1 MTQHKARKINTE
13 ELVKIIQQTD
23 NNKLLELLLHG
34 INRFMDAEVSHILKA
49 MPYERTGERNN
60 YRNGYRKRKE
70 PLKTS
75 LGDIDI
81 SVPKLRQGSYYPS
94 ILEHYQRIDRALV
107 SIISEAYFNG
117 VSTRKMNNLFDEIG
131 LSHIDRNTVSRCAA
145 QIDEEV
151 AAWRSRSLDQQY
163 AYIWVDAIYTKI
175 RIDNRVRSVAVLVA
189 IGVKTDGYRDV
200 LGFELGDKE
209 SSYNWKD
216 FFQGLKERGL
226 ERAELWISDEHDGII
241 KAIEECFPGQLR
253 QRCIVHWMRNALSK
267 VPKSD
272 LFWLTPALKDLVGSR
287 TKDSFNLAWH
297 SLLRVVESQGKN
309 KLLDW
314 LDDTY
319 QEISVYLD
327 FPSIHWGKIKS
338 TNPLE
343 RLNGELRRRERSIRI
358 FPDEKSCI
366 RLFGAV
372 LQEYSE
378 SWTSNKI
385 YLLEPMARI
394 QENNKRQAIL
404 DGLSGGLKLCSGGY
418 ATSTELQP
426 SSIRNV
432 SKESS

>member
-1 MTQHKARKINTE
+1 MTQRKVKKNEDE
-13 ELVKIIQQTD
+13 ELVKLIQQTGD
-23 NNKLLELLLHG
+23 DKFLKLFLTSMQAIIE
-34 INRFMDAEVSHILKA
+34 AEVSHILGA
-49 MPYERTGERNN
+49 EPYERTEERNN
-60 YRNGYRKRKE
+60 YRNGYRKRKM

-75 LGDIDI
+75 LGDIEI
-81 SVPKLRQGSYYPS
+81 SIPKLRQGSFYPS
-94 ILEHYQRIDRALV
+94 ILEHYQRIDRALI
-107 SIISEAYFNG
+107 SIICEAYFNG
-117 VSTRKMNNLFDEIG
+117 VSTRKMNNVFKNMG
-131 LSHIDRNTVSRCAA
+131 LSRIDRNLVSRCAA

-163 AYIWVDAIYTKI
+163 AYIWVDALYNKI
-175 RIDNRVRSVAVLVA
+175 RIDNRVRSVAVLIA
-189 IGVKTDGYRDV
+189 IGVKADGYRDV

-209 SSYNWKD
+209 SSYNWKG

-253 QRCIVHWMRNALSK
+253 QRCIVHWMRNAFSK
-267 VPKSD
+267 VSKSD
-272 LFWLTPALKDLVGSR
+272 LFWLSPALKDLVGSR

-297 SLLRVVESQGKN
+297 SLLSLVESKGNN

-327 FPSIHWGKIKS
+327 FPSDHWSKIKS

-358 FPDEKSCI
+358 FPNEKSCI

-378 SWTSNKI
+378 SWTSNRI
-385 YLLEPMARI
+385 YLSEPIARI

-404 DGLSGGLKLCSGGY
+404 DDFSGRLKLCSGGY
-418 ATSTELQP
+418 APSTELQP
-426 SSIRNV
+426 PTIRNV
-432 SKESS
+432 SRESS